1 VCREEIFGPIACVSA
16 FEREAEVVS
25 LANGCRQGLG
35 AYVYTRDVDRALR
48 VGEALEVGMVA
59 VNRGR
64 ISSVAAPFGGAKH
77 SGFGLAGGTDP
88 LADYLQ
94 SRALTI
100 GAVSEHP

>member
-1 VCREEIFGPIACVSA
+1 M
-16 FEREAEVVS
+16 
-25 LANGCRQGLG
+25 ANNCRQGLG

-64 ISSVAAPFGGAKH
+64 ISSVASPFGGAKH
-77 SGFGLAGGTDP
+77 SGFGLAGGADP

-94 SRALTI
+94 TRSLTI
-100 GAVSEHP
+100 DAAGQERSEQERLACAGPGRRFVPATC